1 MNLSAFDDYLDL
13 LARVFMSILFL
24 INGYNKIIYFE
35 GTVDWMSSYD
45 LPSFFIYPAILLEL
59 IAPILLIIGYKTKIA
74 SFFLSG
80 FCLLT
85 ALIFLNDFSSQSEL
99 NGFLKNVGLAGGFLL
114 LTINGPKAFSLD
126 KKFKK

>member
-1 MNLSAFDDYLDL
+1 MNFSALDDYIDL
-13 LARVFMSILFL
+13 LARFFMSGLFL
-24 INGYNKIIYFE
+24 INGYNKIVYFD

-45 LPSFFIYPAILLEL
+45 LPGFLIYPAILLEL
-59 IAPILLIIGYKTKIA
+59 IAPILIILGYKTKIA

-85 ALIFLNDFSSQSEL
+85 ALIFLTDFSNQSEL

-114 LTINGPKAFSLD
+114 LTINGPRAFSLD
-126 KKFKK
+126 KKLKK